1 MKGHSSSRAFT
12 IIELLVVVSII
23 ALLVGILLPAIG
35 KAREQANLT
44 KSQANIKQIGTALAT
59 YAAEYHDRQLTFVD
73 DNLAH
78 YGGTAHR
85 RHKLRATAPAIST
98 RRSTSASAKASS
110 GATTCRQPPAAR
122 PETG

>member
-1 MKGHSSSRAFT
+1 MKRSSSSRAFT

-78 YGGTAHR
+78 YGGDG
-85 RHKLRATAPAIST
+85 ATAVT
-98 RRSTSASAKASS
+98 NFGT
-110 GATTCRQPPAAR
+110 ATGYQHPPVNL
-122 PETG
+122 

>member
-1 MKGHSSSRAFT
+1 
-12 IIELLVVVSII
+12 
-23 ALLVGILLPAIG
+23 VGILLPAIG

-78 YGGTAHR
+78 YGGDG
-85 RHKLRATAPAIST
+85 ATAVTNFGTATGYQHPPVNLGFGQGVIWGYYLPPTPNGTAGNWVTIAPIDF
-98 RRSTSASAKASS
+98 ASKF
-110 GATTCRQPPAAR
+110 GAFRLI
-122 PETG
+122 